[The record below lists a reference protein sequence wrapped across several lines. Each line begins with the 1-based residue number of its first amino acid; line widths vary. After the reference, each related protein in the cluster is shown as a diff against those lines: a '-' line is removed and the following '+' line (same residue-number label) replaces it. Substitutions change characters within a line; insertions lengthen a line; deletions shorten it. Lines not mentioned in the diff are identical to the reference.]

1 MTKSSKPEL
10 VQQFENLLWA
20 NSPKDWVVKTV
31 YFQGTLFVSMSV
43 EAYQFEH
50 CQKIH
55 RSFSLDIIN
64 DRSQDLWGLAS
75 DVVDE
80 MKTEIT
86 N

>member
-64 DRSQDLWGLAS
+64 DRSQDL
-75 DVVDE
+75 DE